1 MVKDSWPV
9 IAEDFSQWVV
19 EDNFCNG
26 KPAWDKVIASSSTD
40 RAAKAT
46 LVFGTGGGGGMIW
59 TFSGGL
65 CLVRLALLV
74 CRYFRTILYFKKY
87 YTILSCRVVLVLVCN
102 AMQCTPCIK
111 VQHLRGVPPTRG
123 ESIFRSS
130 VEDAVT

>member
-46 LVFGTGGGGGMIW
+46 LVFGTGGGGGVFW

-74 CRYFRTILYFKKY
+74 LVCRYFR
-87 YTILSCRVVLVLVCN
+87 TILSCRVVLVLVCN
-102 AMQCTPCIK
+102 ARRASKYNIFAAYLRPVAK
-111 VQHLRGVPPTRG
+111 VFSEV
-123 ESIFRSS
+123 S